1 MLIIAQRP
9 LCVTSFL
16 CVKIDMTRTSISP
29 MPEFFDRYISLV
41 DEDADLLPTLAQTAD
56 FTTLIPADTLTALGD
71 RIYAPGKW
79 TIRDQIQHLT
89 DTERIM
95 AYRALRFARAD
106 DTSLPGFDQD
116 LFVENAHANRHP
128 LSDLLAEYT
137 LVRQTTILLFQGFDD
152 EMLLRTG
159 VGSGKILS
167 PLTLG
172 FMVIGHAMHHARL
185 IQERYVPLLNQ

>member
-1 MLIIAQRP
+1 
-9 LCVTSFL
+9 
-16 CVKIDMTRTSISP
+16 
-29 MPEFFDRYISLV
+29 MPEFFDRYILLV
-41 DEDADLLPTLAQTAD
+41 NEDTELRTALAQTAD

-71 RIYAPGKW
+71 MVYASGKW

-106 DTSLPGFDQD
+106 ATSLPGFDQD
-116 LFVENAHANRHP
+116 LFVEAAHANRHSLP
-128 LSDLLAEYT
+128 DLLAEYT
-137 LVRQTTILLFQGFDD
+137 LVRQTTILLFQSFDD

-167 PLTLG
+167 PLALG
-172 FMVIGHAMHHARL
+172 FTVIGHAMHHARL